1 MGGVGVCMTNFSVI
15 SDDTRLAAC
24 LLLSILAASPV
35 LPAADSKCT
44 FLANLDV
51 YINAFAMRT

>member
-1 MGGVGVCMTNFSVI
+1 MTNFSVI
-15 SDDTRLAAC
+15 SDDTRLAAF

-35 LPAADSKCT
+35 LPAAVPKCT